1 MQFYEE
7 FSPLILNQHANRNF
21 LTFTTFDAAMDE
33 FFSKVESQRIE
44 QQKKAQ
50 EDSAFQKLEKIRKDQ
65 VTFYYS
71 CQLVVHTWSNNVLR
85 TNGKSLLRDL
95 SNSMQHR
102 LFSIKSLFYSTFLL
116 VSK

>member
-33 FFSKVESQRIE
+33 FFSKVESE